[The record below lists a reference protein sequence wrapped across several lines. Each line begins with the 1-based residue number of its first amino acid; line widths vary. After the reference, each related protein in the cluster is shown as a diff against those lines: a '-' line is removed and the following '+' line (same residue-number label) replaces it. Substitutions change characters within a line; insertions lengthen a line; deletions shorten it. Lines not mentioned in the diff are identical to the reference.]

1 VTVISYFKE
10 KLLISQKRLKLGIR
24 KVYTYLF

>member
-10 KLLISQKRLKLGIR
+10 K
-24 KVYTYLF
+24 KVRVFK